1 MILGIRAMM
10 TRRNIFTESGM
21 EVRISMNLRGPV
33 VDVRVASSFV
43 MPFTIGSYSTS
54 QLISSPTNF
63 PRYCRNFS
71 KSDKLF
77 CKIL

>member
-1 MILGIRAMM
+1 MILGIRAMIK
-10 TRRNIFTESGM
+10 RKNNLPERGM

-33 VDVRVASSFV
+33 IDVRVASSFV
-43 MPFTIGSYSTS
+43 MPFTIASYSTS

-63 PRYCRNFS
+63 PKYCKNFS
-71 KSDKLF
+71 KSDKLS